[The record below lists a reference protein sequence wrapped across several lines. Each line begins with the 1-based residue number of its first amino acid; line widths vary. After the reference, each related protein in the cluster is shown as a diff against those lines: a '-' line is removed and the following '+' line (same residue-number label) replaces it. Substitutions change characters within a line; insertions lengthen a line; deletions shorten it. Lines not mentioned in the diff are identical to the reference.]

1 MRKGDA
7 EGVDECWMDWMTLD
21 FRWDDPRPPLAGSL
35 ALASPSRLL
44 HNLRRLYSKGRILGH
59 KRAKRNTRPNTSLV
73 QIEGV
78 ATKEDAQF
86 YLGKVRPNSKSRLC
100 SDLCPLCSQRLA
112 YVYRAKRE
120 IQGSKV
126 RVIWG
131 YVLL

>member
-1 MRKGDA
+1 
-7 EGVDECWMDWMTLD
+7 MTLYN
-21 FRWDDPRPPLAGSL
+21 PNIPTPSLPPPLSSEL
-35 ALASPSRLL
+35 TTHL
-44 HNLRRLYSKGRILGH
+44 HSRLYSKGRVLGH
-59 KRAKRNTRPNTSLV
+59 KRAKRNTRPNTSLI

-86 YLGKVRPNSKSRLC
+86 YLGKRI
-100 SDLCPLCSQRLA
+100 A

-131 YVLL
+131 CVFPVVVLFFFWGGS